1 MTDNSSNTGALAN
14 EPVQRQVAMRIW
26 IGVLS
31 AGVVLLFI
39 WYLIRYRPY
48 DHADRG
54 AGERERLVRESFNP
68 SCGECLLA

>member
-1 MTDNSSNTGALAN
+1 MIGKCSSYSNTGALAN

-39 WYLIRYRPY
+39 W
-48 DHADRG
+48 
-54 AGERERLVRESFNP
+54 
-68 SCGECLLA
+68 